1 VDYINSVIGGKRVV
15 SVFYDAKGLMYVAT
29 YSNGLFVFTS
39 NKAGG
44 YSYTNYRNDKNI
56 HENIKTN
63 TINHVL
69 IDNDGTL
76 WLSMNLPA
84 LAKIYKQESD
94 ISFFSP
100 KKNDNEIKEFSTVSQ
115 SKQKDKLWITTNG
128 DGMYLFN
135 TKTKVFEHFNSSS
148 SKGLKL
154 QFDNV
159 SRCFQDKKGN
169 IWIVYSMN
177 GLYVVPAFYAASM
190 VDEKNPK
197 MVMPIN
203 ANEIISNDS
212 KLNSYITNFYEDSK
226 GRLWIGS
233 WGALYLVS
241 TNTDFQIARTS
252 QDLLKNSNTKC
263 VYFDEYKEM
272 VDFPIYPLISMVEV
286 RNNTFWLGT
295 FGGGIIELNENSQ
308 NNFTGHV
315 SELNKDLPQ
324 MNVKCLIKD
333 KFGGVWIGTNNGLG
347 YIDPGKS
354 KLRVYSRNDGLL
366 SDDINSIVEDDKS
379 NIWLS
384 TNYGC
389 ILFNKQKNSIKN
401 FLSSSNEDLNQ
412 YIVKSGSVDNNGHV
426 WFATNEAVVT
436 FNPDVEKNS
445 LSKNSFRFTELKI
458 DNKYIAPLEKV
469 NGTRVL
475 DKSLDYSTEVNIPYN
490 HTLSLTFAIM
500 NFKSAG
506 HTLFKYRISKNSE
519 WIILNNGQRNINLS
533 SLKPG
538 KYLLEVEPVN
548 SNAGKQGISLRLNFL
563 PPFWQTK
570 VAFLIYFIFLLGLFW
585 VYRRLTLQ
593 KLNQQKLVDIE
604 RYERKKLEEMDK
616 MKTDFFS
623 NISHEF
629 RTPLSLI
636 VNPLERFVKEEK
648 YSKEEKERFNLIL
661 KSSNRLLKLTN
672 ELMDFSK
679 IEKKLLVPEF
689 QLCKVDDFVNEICG
703 LFKNVAETMNIDFKV
718 HSNVEGAEIPVD
730 KRMIEKV
737 IFNLLSNAFKYTPNN
752 GIILVDID
760 KTENPDKEYVKI
772 NVVNSGEG
780 ITKENLTKIFDRFY
794 QVNNV
799 QNRNVEGTG
808 IGLSLV
814 KSYIELH
821 NGIVKV
827 SSEPNVETTFEIY
840 LPFVQPG
847 FSEDLKKNSI
857 EEPLMKISN
866 ENISQLKPTYHYHLL
881 IVEDDQEIR
890 DFIVDE
896 LKADFNITIA
906 VNGEEG
912 LKIANEQLPDLIITD
927 VMMPKLSGIELCQKL
942 KNQMSTSHIPIIILS
957 AKASTSNQIEGLE
970 MGADVYMVKPFS
982 IEHLKIQVLR
992 LINFKEAIYSRY
1004 LKETTLIPEGA
1015 LTSKLDEE
1023 FMKKIMAFIEDNL
1036 TDTNLSVDQLADKVS
1051 LSKVQTY
1058 RKVKAITGLSAVE
1071 FIRTVRLKKAAQLVA
1086 EKRLSYTEIAFE
1098 TGFASA
1104 SYFSKCFHDHF
1115 GKTPSEFS
1123 AEYGDK

>member
-1 VDYINSVIGGKRVV
+1 VV
-15 SVFYDAKGLMYVAT
+15 SVFYDVKGLMYVAT
-29 YSNGLFVFTS
+29 YSNGLYVFS
-39 NKAGG
+39 GNKAGD

-56 HENIKTN
+56 YENIKTN

-69 IDNDGTL
+69 KDNDGVV

-100 KKNDNEIKEFSTVSQ
+100 KRNNNEIKEFSTVSQ
-115 SKQKDKLWITTNG
+115 SKLKDKLWITTNG

-135 TKTKVFEHFNSSS
+135 TKTKVFEHFNSSAN
-148 SKGLKL
+148 KGLKL
-154 QFDNV
+154 HYDNV

-169 IWIVYSMN
+169 LWIVYSMN
-177 GLYVVPAFYAASM
+177 GLYVVPALYAAQLTE
-190 VDEKNPK
+190 EKNTKVIVP
-197 MVMPIN
+197 VN
-203 ANEIISNDS
+203 ANEMISNDS

-241 TNTDFQIARTS
+241 TNTDFQFARTT
-252 QDLLKNSNTKC
+252 QDLIKNSNTKC

-272 VDFPIYPLISMVEV
+272 VDFPIYPLISMVEI
-286 RNNTFWLGT
+286 RNNNFWLGT
-295 FGGGIIELNENSQ
+295 FGGGIIELIENSP

-324 MNVKCLIKD
+324 MNIKCLIKD
-333 KFGGVWIGTNNGLG
+333 KYNGIWIGTNNGLG
-347 YIDPGKS
+347 YIGPGKS
-354 KLRVYSRNDGLL
+354 NLKVYSKNDGLL

-389 ILFNKQKNSIKN
+389 ILFNKPKNSIKN
-401 FLSSSNEDLNQ
+401 FLSLSNDDINQ
-412 YIVKSGSVDNNGHV
+412 YIVKSGAVDNSGHV
-426 WFATNEAVVT
+426 WFATSEAVVT
-436 FNPDVEKNS
+436 FDPDGEKNNM
-445 LSKNSFRFTELKI
+445 SKSSFRFTELKI
-458 DNKYIAPLEKV
+458 DNKYIVPLEKV
-469 NGTRVL
+469 NGTRVI
-475 DKSLDYSTEVNIPYN
+475 DKNLDYCTEVNIPYN
-490 HTLSLTFAIM
+490 HTLSLTFAM
-500 NFKSAG
+500 LDYKAAG
-506 HTLFKYRISKNSE
+506 YTLFKYRISKKSE
-519 WIILNNGQRNINLS
+519 WIILNNGQRSINLS

-548 SNAGKQGISLRLNFL
+548 SNAGVQGISLQLNFL

-570 VAFLIYFIFLLGLFW
+570 VAFLIYFFFLLGMFW

-593 KLNQQKLVDIE
+593 KLNEKKLVEIE

-616 MKTDFFS
+616 MKTEFFS

-636 VNPLERFVKEEK
+636 INPLERFVKDAK
-648 YSKEEKERFNLIL
+648 YSDEEKERFRLIL

-679 IEKKLLVPEF
+679 IEKNLLVPEF
-689 QLCKVDDFVNEICG
+689 ELCKMLDFINEICA
-703 LFKNVAETMNIDFKV
+703 LFRNVADSMNIDFKV
-718 HSNVEGAEIPVD
+718 HCNAGDIEIPVD
-730 KRMIEKV
+730 KKMIEKV
-737 IFNLLSNAFKYTPNN
+737 VFNLLSNAFKYTPNN
-752 GIILVDID
+752 GTVLVVID
-760 KTENPDKEYVKI
+760 KIENLDKQYAKI
-772 NVVNSGEG
+772 SVINTGEG
-780 ITKENLTKIFDRFY
+780 ISKENLSKIFDRFY

-799 QNRNVEGTG
+799 QNRNMEGTG

-821 NGIVKV
+821 NGIVEVK
-827 SSEPNVETTFEIY
+827 SIPNVETSFEVF

-847 FSEDLKKNSI
+847 FSDSAKKNSFEPMKVSI
-857 EEPLMKISN
+857 ENPAM
-866 ENISQLKPTYHYHLL
+866 LKPTYHYHLL
-881 IVEDDQEIR
+881 VIEDDEEIR
-890 DFIVDE
+890 NFIVDE
-896 LKADFNITIA
+896 LKADFNISIA

-912 LKIANEQLPDLIITD
+912 LRLANEQLPDLIITD
-927 VMMPKLSGIELCQKL
+927 VMMPRLSGIELCKKL

-1004 LKETTLIPEGA
+1004 LKETSLLPDGA
-1015 LTSKLDEE
+1015 LASKLDEE
-1023 FMKKIMAFIEDNL
+1023 FMKKIMAYIEENL
-1036 TDTNLSVDQLADKVS
+1036 TDTNLSVDQLAESVS
-1051 LSKVQTY
+1051 LSRVQTY
-1058 RKVKAITGLSAVE
+1058 RKIKAITGLSAVE
-1071 FIRTVRLKKAAQLVA
+1071 FIRTIRLKKAAQLVV

-1115 GKTPSEFS
+1115 GKTPSEF
-1123 AEYGDK
+1123 ATDYGEK